1 MHVIVY
7 TQRKAMSVDIYSFGA
22 GPEGDHKINPVTSKR
37 KVKGS
42 KELNVSDGDR
52 IIVKIE
58 ANFEE
63 VGFSKQTWKTPTPDG
78 KKKVFYA
85 IAEIDKV
92 QIFHHKYKT
101 LIHPQPTIKP
111 IAFTLED
118 GRKIQIQPTDNNEPA
133 QKVPGI
139 GHFSHLIA
147 KTSSPQTTD
156 KWQRPFHTAVMFDAY
171 GRQTDKSFVFVYFS
185 GESAMSEKM
194 LKEQKEAVETWF
206 PNFISAFKKLFE
218 QHEQREIM
226 KKQEEIRKREEHVRK
241 LAEDPEYRRQWENL
255 GNDLGAPR
263 ASGTEV
269 DTWSKC
275 EPVVKELDEHLKW
288 LGINR
293 AMDTAGADVIKRM
306 KKEKSMM
313 VHTDKC
319 PDSFKRENNKKQE
332 EWIKKA
338 AGKVPVTDEEC
349 KEAIQKVNNAYD
361 EVNKC
366 F

>member
-1 MHVIVY
+1 
-7 TQRKAMSVDIYSFGA
+7 MSVDVYSFDA
-22 GPEGDHKINPVTSKR
+22 GPEGVREINPVTSKR
-37 KVKGS
+37 KVKGTN
-42 KELNVSDGDR
+42 ELNVSDGDR

-63 VGFSKQTWKTPTPDG
+63 VGFSGQEWKTPTPDG

-85 IAEIDKV
+85 IAEIDRV
-92 QIFHHKYKT
+92 QMFHHIYKT

-111 IAFTLED
+111 IVFTLD
-118 GRKIQIQPTDNNEPA
+118 GGRKIQIQPTDINEPA

-139 GHFSHLIA
+139 IENISCLIP
-147 KTSSPQTTD
+147 KTSSPQTTG

-185 GESAMSEKM
+185 GESTMSEKM
-194 LKEQKEAVETWF
+194 LKNQKEAVETWF

-218 QHEQREIM
+218 EHEERERM
-226 KKQEEIRKREEHVRK
+226 KKQEEIRKREEHTRK
-241 LAEDPEYRRQWENL
+241 LAEDAEYRRRWENL
-255 GNDLGAPR
+255 GNHPGAPR
-263 ASGTEV
+263 ASGAKA

-275 EPVVKELDEHLKW
+275 EPVVKDLDEHLKW

-319 PDSFKRENNKKQE
+319 PDSFTRENNKKQE

-349 KEAIQKVNNAYD
+349 KEAIQRVNNAYD
-361 EVNKC
+361 AVNKC